1 MGQQTRNVANIRMT
15 RDEEIKSF
23 LAGASWGDAERR
35 PLAGDA
41 SARRYERILG
51 SKGHA
56 VLMDAPPEPGEVKNG
71 RAAGYSAVAHLAV
84 DCLPFV
90 ALAERLRNLGL
101 SAPKI
106 FAEDVGHGLI
116 LLEDFGDDLFVSLF
130 GEGEADPELE
140 RELYGAAVDV
150 LLALH
155 QHKPLYSLPGPSGT
169 QYEMSSYD
177 DGALKIETD
186 LVIDWYLPGLSG
198 APETPKAVRKAYQS
212 AWQSLYPLM
221 ADPNPV
227 LCLRDFHAGNLI
239 WLPDRQGPARIG
251 LLDFQDALI
260 GSRAYDLVSLLQDAR
275 RDIRP
280 ALETEMLDRYI
291 AGARALD
298 PEFDEAAYRMRY
310 ALLGAQRNSKI
321 VGIFMRLWLR
331 DGKKTYLP
339 HLPRVWRSLERNL
352 THPSLNTLKAWF
364 DEYVP
369 RKERLTVPDP
379 EAIAGNV
386 PKVKVGAA
394 G

>member
-1 MGQQTRNVANIRMT
+1 MTRNN
-15 RDEEIKSF
+15 EIESF
-23 LAGASWGDAERR
+23 LAKAGWADAKRK

-41 SARRYERILG
+41 SARRYERVSG
-51 SKGHA
+51 SNGKA

-71 RAAGYSAVAHLAV
+71 QASGYSAIAHLAV

-90 ALAERLRNLGL
+90 SLATRLRDLGL
-101 SAPKI
+101 SAPAI
-106 FAEDVGHGLI
+106 FAEDVARGLI

-130 GEGEADPELE
+130 GDGKADPDLE
-140 RELYGAAVDV
+140 RELYGAAVDL

-155 QHKPLYSLPGPSGT
+155 QDKPLSALPGPDGAEY
-169 QYEMSSYD
+169 QMSAYD
-177 DGALKIETD
+177 DGALQIETD
-186 LVIDWYLPGLSG
+186 LVIDWYLPGISG
-198 APETPKAVRKAYQS
+198 APETPKDVRAAYQE
-212 AWQSLYPLM
+212 AWRSLLPQM
-221 ADPNPV
+221 ADPDPV

-239 WLPDRQGPARIG
+239 WLPERQGPARIG

-260 GSRAYDLVSLLQDAR
+260 GARAYDLVSLLQDAR
-275 RDIRP
+275 RDIAP
-280 ALETEMLDRYI
+280 ALETEMLDRYV
-291 AGARALD
+291 AGAKAID
-298 PEFDEAAYRMRY
+298 ATFDEDAYRARY

-369 RKERLTVPDP
+369 RKVRLTVPDP
-379 EAIAGNV
+379 EEIAGNV
-386 PKVKVGAA
+386 PKVKVGIA